1 MSNES
6 QEKSLKNNEI
16 LPDKILREIDRL
28 CKVKKINSSNKSKI
42 INSLKKKYLESSFEP
57 GEAIGII
64 AAQSLSEP
72 ATQMTMRTYHF
83 AGSAGLQVTL
93 GLPRLIEI
101 FDARKEPSTPIMTIY
116 LKKQFN
122 TEKGAEKF
130 AKKIKEKKLKMFLES
145 ISLDLTNNRIQ
156 IKFKKI
162 KKSEMEQII
171 EKIKGKF
178 KKIKIKTREDNI
190 TIESDG
196 EKELTIKDL
205 QKLKKKM
212 LDLTVSG
219 ISNVINAVIIREEK
233 DWVVKTFGSN
243 FSQIINMDEV
253 DFRKCYTN
261 NFYEI
266 REVLGIEA
274 ARQSLMKEINETL
287 SQQGLSVDERH
298 IMLIADIMLFTG
310 EIKAVGRYGVAGM
323 KSSVLTKAGFE
334 ETTKHLV
341 KASIRNEK
349 DDFSGVF
356 ENVMINQ
363 QIPVGTGIFDLV
375 AKIGED

>member
-1 MSNES
+1 MSNEF
-6 QEKSLKNNEI
+6 QEKSLENNGI

-28 CKVKKINSSNKSKI
+28 CKIKKVNSSKKSKI
-42 INSLKKKYLESSFEP
+42 INLLKKKYLENSFEP

-64 AAQSLSEP
+64 TAQSLSEP

-130 AKKIKEKKLKMFLES
+130 AKKIKEKKLKTFLES
-145 ISLDLTNNRIQ
+145 ISLDLTNKKIQ

-162 KKSEMEQII
+162 KKSEMEKII
-171 EKIKGKF
+171 EKTQEKF
-178 KKIKIKTREDNI
+178 KKVKIKTRENNI
-190 TIESDG
+190 TVGSDG

-219 ISNVINAVIIREEK
+219 VSDVINAVIIREEK
-233 DWVVKTFGSN
+233 NWVVKTFGSN
-243 FSQIINMDEV
+243 FSQIIKMDEV

-274 ARQSLMKEINETL
+274 ARQSLMREIKETL

-323 KSSVLTKAGFE
+323 KSSVLTRAGFE

-349 DDFSGVF
+349 DDFSGIF

-363 QIPVGTGIFDLV
+363 QIPVGTGIFELV

>member
-1 MSNES
+1 MLNES
-6 QEKSLKNNEI
+6 QEKLLKNNGI
-16 LPDKILREIDRL
+16 LPDKVLREVDRL
-28 CKVKKINSSNKSKI
+28 CKVKKINSLKKSEI
-42 INSLKKKYLESSFEP
+42 INLLKKKYLESSFEP

-64 AAQSLSEP
+64 TAQSLSEP

-101 FDARKEPSTPIMTIY
+101 FDARKEPTTPIMTIY

-122 TEKGAEKF
+122 TEKEAEKF
-130 AKKIKEKKLKMFLES
+130 AKKIKEKKLKIFLES
-145 ISLDLTNNRIQ
+145 ISLDLTNKRIQ
-156 IKFKKI
+156 IKVKKI
-162 KKSEMEQII
+162 KKSEMEEII
-171 EKIKGKF
+171 EKIKEKF
-178 KKIKIKTREDNI
+178 KKIKIKSRENNI
-190 TIESDG
+190 IVESDG

-266 REVLGIEA
+266 REVLGTEA

-341 KASIRNEK
+341 IASVRNEK
-349 DDFSGVF
+349 DDFSGIF

>member
-1 MSNES
+1 M
-6 QEKSLKNNEI
+6 
-16 LPDKILREIDRL
+16 
-28 CKVKKINSSNKSKI
+28 
-42 INSLKKKYLESSFEP
+42 
-57 GEAIGII
+57 
-64 AAQSLSEP
+64 
-72 ATQMTMRTYHF
+72 
-83 AGSAGLQVTL
+83 
-93 GLPRLIEI
+93 
-101 FDARKEPSTPIMTIY
+101 
-116 LKKQFN
+116 
-122 TEKGAEKF
+122 
-130 AKKIKEKKLKMFLES
+130 
-145 ISLDLTNNRIQ
+145 
-156 IKFKKI
+156 
-162 KKSEMEQII
+162 
-171 EKIKGKF
+171 
-178 KKIKIKTREDNI
+178 
-190 TIESDG
+190 
-196 EKELTIKDL
+196 TIKDL

-323 KSSVLTKAGFE
+323 KSSVLTRAGFE